1 MARDFSIEII
11 TSLLFGVKINH
22 IIGFTHS
29 IRAAMIHVISKK
41 ESQAMKGDFNF
52 GFVSSTALYGRI
64 ILEHM
69 VWKQLLLPL
78 QFVQKK
84 LSLQHHISRIICS
97 QLHS

>member
-52 GFVSSTALYGRI
+52 
-64 ILEHM
+64 
-69 VWKQLLLPL
+69 
-78 QFVQKK
+78 
-84 LSLQHHISRIICS
+84 SLNSRIGNIHTHTHTHTHTH
-97 QLHS
+97 LP